1 MTRTGC
7 VCMIVLMAA
16 ALLGLILCATR
27 QRKAG
32 KPRPA
37 AGERETVTGEP
48 VIFRTA
54 ELRFANCKASM
65 ELSKNGIEA
74 RGFSL
79 DKDGLASAGRY
90 MRKELAYL
98 LADQALEAGAI
109 RFEVRDGTIRAEL
122 RAVIPEGSST

>member
-1 MTRTGC
+1 MTKTGC
-7 VCMIVLMAA
+7 ICMIILMAA
-16 ALLGLILCATR
+16 ALLGLILCSTR
-27 QRKAG
+27 QRKAR
-32 KPRPA
+32 KPRLA

-65 ELSKNGIEA
+65 ELSKDGIEA

-79 DKDGLASAGRY
+79 DKDDLAGAGRY

-109 RFEVRDGTIRAEL
+109 HFEVRDGTLRAEL
-122 RAVIPEGSST
+122 RAVIQEGNGT

>member
-7 VCMIVLMAA
+7 ICMIVLMAA
-16 ALLGLILCATR
+16 ALLGLILCSTR

-65 ELSKNGIEA
+65 ELSKGGIEA

-90 MRKELAYL
+90 MRKEMAYL

-109 RFEVRDGTIRAEL
+109 RFEVRDGTLRAEL
-122 RAVIPEGSST
+122 RAVIQEGSGT